1 MNRLDYLFKPKTIAI
16 VGVSKKEDA
25 NSQPILKNLI
35 GSDFKGIVYPVSTTL
50 KSVRGVKTYQNIQA
64 IPDSID
70 LVIIDA
76 EVQEMMQI
84 MEDCIA
90 AKVKSAI
97 ILSGGFRL
105 DEEQGETIYQKIE
118 AKAKAAKIAILGAS
132 SYGFISTYL
141 DLNASLFNGKVL
153 KGKTVFISQSRS
165 ICSAILNWAVAEN
178 VGFSHF
184 VSIGSMMDIKL
195 HELINYFGMDMHTR
209 NIMIYMESLSEA
221 RQFMSAAKA
230 FSRNKPIIVL
240 KSGQTLTGAGVIEEH
255 TRRKVGKDA
264 IFEAAFRRAGVLKVN
279 TIEGLFDCAEALS
292 VAPRPHSNRLAIVTN
307 AGAPAVLA
315 VDYLIKNGGKLA
327 QLSTSTLEQ
336 LKEILPH
343 TRFISNPVDVLA
355 NSSIE
360 RYKTA
365 VNICLS
371 DENVDGVLV
380 ILTSQTKS
388 DVRGIAKEIT
398 KINNKT
404 RKTIIA
410 SCVGEL
416 SRREISQ
423 VLVDGNVPTYCFP
436 ESAVYSFLKMYEY
449 NKSIDLLYET
459 PARVPEYF
467 KPQKKAA
474 KKLINAILNQNR
486 TTLTFN
492 ESEQLLRCY
501 DIPVLKYFFVETLDE
516 ALEKADQIG
525 YPVVLKYVVNHGMKQ
540 GQSMLNLEDEIA
552 VERAWRKLSFKKNGQ
567 FFIQKMIDK
576 TYELSISSEKMPE
589 MGPVI
594 SFGMGGV
601 AVEVFNDVNHGI
613 PPLNMALAQRI
624 IENTKIYKLLVGQV
638 GTNPI
643 NIESIQFLLVKF
655 SYLLV
660 DFPEIQQITLNPFI
674 VDKTDGIVLDYDIV
688 LDANVA
694 IDKPYSHLIISPY
707 PQKYIREITLKNGQ
721 NVLLRPIKPEDEP
734 LEREMIKT
742 FSEKTTFLR
751 FFTTSFIVTHDFLTK
766 FTNIDYDNEMAIV
779 AELIEDGVRKLTGV
793 VRIVGDA
800 HGEFAEYAIV
810 VADPWQGLGLGRFL
824 TDFILDIARDMGFQR
839 IEATLLRQN
848 NGMRHIFEKNGFTI
862 KAEDLETLKATLE
875 LN

>member
-16 VGVSKKEDA
+16 VGVSRQEDA

-35 GSDFKGIVYPVSTTL
+35 GSDFNGIVYPVSTKI
-50 KSVRGVKTYQNIQA
+50 KSIRGVKTYKNIQS
-64 IPDSID
+64 IGDSID

-76 EVQEMMQI
+76 EVHEMMEI
-84 MEDCIA
+84 MDDCIA
-90 AKVKSAI
+90 AKAKSAI

-105 DEEQGETIYQKIE
+105 NKKAGETIYHKIQ
-118 AKAKAAKIAILGAS
+118 AKAKAANITILGAS

-141 DLNASLFNGKVL
+141 NLNASLFNGKVL

-184 VSIGSMMDIKL
+184 VSVGSMMDIKI

-240 KSGQTLTGAGVIEEH
+240 KSGQTLTGAGVIEKH
-255 TRRKVGKDA
+255 TKRKVGKDA

-292 VAPRPHSNRLAIVTN
+292 AAPRPRSNRLAIVTN

-315 VDYLIKNGGKLA
+315 VDYLIKNGGELA
-327 QLSTSTLEQ
+327 QLSASTLEK

-355 NSSIE
+355 NSSVE
-360 RYKTA
+360 RYRTA
-365 VNICLS
+365 VNICLN
-371 DENVDGVLV
+371 DKNVDGVLV

-398 KINNKT
+398 KIKNNT
-404 RKTIIA
+404 HKTIIA

-423 VLVDGNVPTYCFP
+423 VLADGNVPTYCFP

-449 NKSIDLLYET
+449 NKSINLLYET
-459 PARVPEYF
+459 PAQIPEYF
-467 KPQKKAA
+467 APNTKAA
-474 KKLINAILNQNR
+474 KSLIQSVVQQNR
-486 TTLTFN
+486 TLLTFD
-492 ESEQLLRCY
+492 ESEQLLSHY
-501 DIPVLKYFFVETLDE
+501 DIPVLKYFEVKTLEE
-516 ALEKADQIG
+516 ALEKANLIG
-525 YPVVLKYVVNHGMKQ
+525 FPVVLKYLDVNHNQRKTQ
-540 GQSMLNLEDEIA
+540 LNLEDAIA
-552 VERAWRKLSFKKNGQ
+552 VERAWRKLSFNNSGR
-567 FFIQKMIDK
+567 FFLQKMIDK
-576 TYELSISSEKMPE
+576 TYELLISSEKMPE

-601 AVEVFNDVNHGI
+601 AVEVFNDINHGI

-624 IENTKIYKLLVGQV
+624 IENTKIYKLLTGQA
-638 GTNPI
+638 GRNPV

-660 DFPEIQQITLNPFI
+660 DFSEIQTIRLNPFV
-674 VDKTDGIVLDYDIV
+674 VDERDGIVLDYEIV
-688 LDANVA
+688 LDKNIATNKA
-694 IDKPYSHLIISPY
+694 YSHLIVSPY
-707 PQKYIREITLKNGQ
+707 PQKYIRKITLRNGQ
-721 NVLLRPIKPEDEP
+721 SVLLRPVKPEDEP
-734 LEREMIKT
+734 LKREMIET

-751 FFTTSFIVTHDFLTK
+751 FFTTSFEVTHDFLTK

-779 AELIEDGVRKLTGV
+779 AELVEEGQRKLTGV

-800 HGEFAEYAIV
+800 NCESAEYAIV
-810 VADPWQGLGLGRFL
+810 VADPWQGLGLGKFL
-824 TDFILDIARDMGFQR
+824 TDFILEIGRDMGFKR

-848 NGMRHIFEKNGFTI
+848 SGMRHIFEKNGFSI
-862 KAEDLETLKATLE
+862 KAEDLETLNATLV
-875 LN
+875 L